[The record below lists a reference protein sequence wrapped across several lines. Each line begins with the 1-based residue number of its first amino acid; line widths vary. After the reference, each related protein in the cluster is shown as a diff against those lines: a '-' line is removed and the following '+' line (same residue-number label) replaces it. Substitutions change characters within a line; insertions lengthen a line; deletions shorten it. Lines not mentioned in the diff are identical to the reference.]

1 MIEIDELVEI
11 WVGVHKEAHD
21 DDLSWWREA
30 LANAFARH
38 SRMSEILEDEESGR
52 KSN

>member
-11 WVGVHKEAHD
+11 WIRVHEEARH

-30 LANAFARH
+30 FQCLRPTPED
-38 SRMSEILEDEESGR
+38 SEILEDEESGR
-52 KSN
+52 QTN